1 MAGAAPGWMPE
12 KAVAI
17 GHCFV
22 ASGVPVAFG
31 VGFPTLGSEQTTQF
45 LCEEIEGL
53 TGGKWI
59 HEPDPVEMARIL
71 IQSIKEKRKRLKLQD
86 LYA

>member
-1 MAGAAPGWMPE
+1 MDAQEGG
-12 KAVAI
+12 
-17 GHCFV
+17 GHWPLLR
-22 ASGVPVAFG
+22 SLRVPVAFG

-45 LCEEIEGL
+45 LCEGIEGL

>member
-1 MAGAAPGWMPE
+1 MDAQEGG
-12 KAVAI
+12 
-17 GHCFV
+17 GHRPLLR
-22 ASGVPVAFG
+22 SLRVPVAFG

-45 LCEEIEGL
+45 LCEGIEGL

-71 IQSIKEKRKRLKLQD
+71 IELIEERRRALKLQVT
-86 LYA
+86 YT